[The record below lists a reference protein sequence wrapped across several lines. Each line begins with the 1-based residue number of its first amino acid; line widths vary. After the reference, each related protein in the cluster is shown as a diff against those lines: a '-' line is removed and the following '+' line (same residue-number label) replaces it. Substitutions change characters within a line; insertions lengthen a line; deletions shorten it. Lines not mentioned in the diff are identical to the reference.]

1 VSAAGD
7 LREALEK
14 VKERLL
20 LESLRPET
28 CCRIRSRK
36 PVETDYRGLMKYM
49 RECKA
54 LMVMFYSPTCPYC
67 RALAP
72 LYEEAA
78 SIYGD
83 RLLFARVNV
92 YESPEA
98 AAAFGVMG
106 VPTVIGVV
114 SGRPVLRLVGLVD
127 PETLERAILELMRAG
142 GCSRSVASS

>member
-1 VSAAGD
+1 VAD
-7 LREALEK
+7 ELREALER

-28 CCRIRSRK
+28 CCRLAARR
-36 PVETDYRGLMKYM
+36 PVETDYRGLKRYM
-49 RECKA
+49 RDCRA

-78 SIYGD
+78 RVYGG
-83 RLLFARVNV
+83 RLLFTKVNV

-98 AAAFGVMG
+98 AASFGVMG
-106 VPTVIGVV
+106 VPTVIGIA

-142 GCSRSVASS
+142 GCARSVGPS